1 MAFFIDFNK
10 NSDTIVYD
18 LFHSSDNIPDDDNML
33 FDYFKFLHLFRHNL
47 LHSLVLKMFGQNWQ
61 EEKPLAEFFDCL
73 TVEEGRKTPD
83 ICIQINN
90 VWYVIDVSV
99 SMDVAKTKNKKKEK
113 YQPIVDHLNKEG
125 IKSKY
130 ITVGFQSNHSNI
142 LEELKQLDDIKQAD
156 FNFQLFER
164 TMNIIEDKKEFVHNK
179 IDKEK
184 FDLLKKE
191 YFNKQNNNNNNI
203 KKEKQDYE
211 IIFKDELLYENIG
224 TYNDLSISQEMFEKH
239 NSNFCFEKRIK
250 DTLAVFPEE
259 QELIDY
265 FKNVLEEKTSVY
277 KKYADKKLED
287 EQFEEADKT
296 VQFKK

>member
-164 TMNIIEDKKEFVHNK
+164 TMNIIEDKK
-179 IDKEK
+179 
-184 FDLLKKE
+184 
-191 YFNKQNNNNNNI
+191 
-203 KKEKQDYE
+203 
-211 IIFKDELLYENIG
+211 
-224 TYNDLSISQEMFEKH
+224 
-239 NSNFCFEKRIK
+239 RIR
-250 DTLAVFPEE
+250 
-259 QELIDY
+259 
-265 FKNVLEEKTSVY
+265 S
-277 KKYADKKLED
+277 
-287 EQFEEADKT
+287 
-296 VQFKK
+296 